1 MPGKEPARSIPGPPP
16 PGFRRDPAPMI
27 PGPSSIGYRQPV
39 SHLLPIGTVCHT
51 LMPME

>member
-39 SHLLPIGTVCHT
+39 SHLSPAFSVWQT
-51 LMPME
+51 LMLLE

>member
-1 MPGKEPARSIPGPPP
+1 MPGKEPAWSIPGPPP

-27 PGPSSIGYRQPV
+27 PGPSSIGYRQAV

-51 LMPME
+51 LMLME